1 MGAMFV
7 SSRTGVSIGWTTG
20 LLCAGLR
27 VALVLGLLVG
37 GPRGVGHAPRAVAA
51 TPLPCTTTPHV
62 VPYGADARQ
71 FGVLRVPAGPGPH
84 PVAVIIHGGCW
95 LNTFTLDLMEGV
107 SAALTAAGLATWNI
121 EYRRLGDPGGGY
133 PQTFTDVGRA
143 IDTVRDLAHQCPLDL
158 GKVLTVGHSAGGHL
172 GVWAAARP
180 RLPLGHPLRGTAP
193 LPLTAVVA
201 LAGVLDL
208 AASVAHTACGP
219 RAAQLLGGSP
229 AQVPA
234 RYAATSPSALVPLG
248 IRQLLIHGTADTLV
262 PLAVSQQYQQRALAA
277 GDREVQLQT
286 IPHGDHFALITPSS
300 PQWPQVLAWI
310 VALVR

>member
-1 MGAMFV
+1 M
-7 SSRTGVSIGWTTG
+7 
-20 LLCAGLR
+20 
-27 VALVLGLLVG
+27 
-37 GPRGVGHAPRAVAA
+37 GHAPRAVAA

-95 LNTFTLDLMEGV
+95 LNTFTLDLMDAV

-121 EYRRLGDPGGGY
+121 EYQRLGDPGGGY

-193 LPLTAVVA
+193 LPLTAVVT

-277 GDREVQLQT
+277 GDHAVQLLT
-286 IPHGDHFALITPSS
+286 IPQGDHFTLITPSS
-300 PQWPQVLAWI
+300 PQWPQVLERI